1 MSQHTRMPMRHFDG
15 QMDIFGSILSP
26 ASSFIPPSSSPLPG
40 QSPSNNTQQ
49 NNNNTMSQPK
59 RIRRGARRVNM
70 PIKILYNLDSNP
82 DATMVAQIEQR
93 MPVDVLPIKRRTNN
107 NNKDGNGTPVF
118 ARVPLKVCLQGIC
131 MASPE
136 LLSSTTKDYVLYAV
150 DPVEAHRA
158 NMRREVTSNS
168 SGSQEASPLRGKN
181 LRSSAAFMV
190 GKGYMSQALTQE
202 GMGVATVHGRV
213 RGEFD
218 DEDEEDEE
226 VTAEDEDD
234 EEFWDSR
241 VLEVSLKLNV
251 SSPPEITLMEKAKQ
265 ETRTDSQTGLPTTS
279 KAPLKRS
286 LTTPAEP
293 LQALSSN
300 QIAEEA
306 SAEAPPAASKGQSSK
321 KPGPQRQL
329 LHLLQALQAQA
340 QQGSSSSGQALP
352 VEIESLATEH
362 DSGDQKKTAR
372 SSKNNRI
379 RFSSPSPS
387 SSATTSLHPNG
398 AQSSPVMANQ
408 KHWPS
413 TSKRPKARASAS
425 SYSDAQSPILGG
437 LTPGYE
443 VDYLS
448 GPSPSSN
455 ADGNQLTGSARADVP
470 KIAGRGN
477 KVPESQIY
485 SSSKNEQCYN
495 CGLKGELYW
504 RYLNISDEAQVR
516 FYDSSVCVYNGIKS
530 FRSCNACGTYF
541 ARYRGVSRPDFV
553 IKEHE
558 AKRLEKLKQ
567 ITSHNTSSASSE
579 DDNEEKTK
587 RKSAKSAK
595 RKSSAFSRTLSEACA
610 IDSKRMTDD
619 PEKGKG
625 KAQEK
630 ASKTKEDEEQS
641 EPKQNKVKRRKL
653 SHSDKEEAKKS
664 QPQERKFVEDF
675 EKARLRDLVL
685 DQDGNWR
692 SKRSI
697 LENPTNRRVGRPPG
711 RKTGCGLGRQRNT
724 ESARVAAA
732 ALKEDLMNAR
742 ENGSQ
747 AVGSATDPM
756 PEVDL
761 TDESAVADAL
771 QAILSSSSPVR
782 PAHANQLVGG
792 PAMQHPSF
800 ALPYAPN
807 QMMHHHHHHQ
817 KMPHSTPGR
826 SFSHQSKTPMSVSR
840 VRYGAPAH
848 LMMSSP
854 ATAFQTVMDEADTD
868 WKALFGIGN
877 SATRRSP
884 RKKPAGVH
892 GGINPYA
899 TNLASPSRLP
909 MQRHGVENPHHSS
922 VMDPDILM
930 QMTSSSPLTRS
941 RVKSGQFEWAFNSS
955 DDAGTQKKK
964 VSSAITSPTSPSPT
978 RTRILSSK
986 RKANPNE
993 VMLEA
998 GPISSQSTSRKNQAT
1013 KQAKLA
1019 KEQELNSF
1027 DNEPFAGYTAINV
1040 SGLDQDDED
1049 HIDDDEGP
1057 GSPTLGRSR
1066 RLDKKKKNA
1075 EMRSTPTAN
1084 GLFSSTPS
1092 DLGNNVDLGGSQAEW
1107 QQNATIPELFPST
1120 SPEKGWNV
1128 VSNGSPSQMLWNSPS
1143 SWALRMPTPS
1153 PIKVTKQT
1161 SESFQASTATA
1172 KQADTSAT
1180 SAPSLS
1186 VTAAP
1191 QEEKKSPST
1200 SLAPPV
1206 QKRKPLPATVEDASP
1221 SEASNPSPNDD
1232 DEDDEEEEVT
1242 AGENGEMVIDM
1253 TDGDSLAA
1261 LMQIFEDPYGLLAAS
1276 GINLP
1281 AVPQAHKST
1290 GIEQTSKDNA
1300 SNATTENNLAHI
1312 ELFKSFDYAKELGFF
1327 NQAGASGI
1335 AANAGPS
1342 APTTV
1347 ETGSSSKGTN
1357 DPAMADVKNMLTSP
1371 HKIEIDGNFL
1381 RISPRKKTASQSS
1394 QPVSTNSEINFGDWI
1409 WSDVQKTPTKQS
1421 AA

>member
-1 MSQHTRMPMRHFDG
+1 MPMHHFDG

-49 NNNNTMSQPK
+49 SNSNVMSQPK
-59 RIRRGARRVNM
+59 RIRRGARRVDM

-82 DATMVAQIEQR
+82 NATMVAQIEQR
-93 MPVDVLPIKRRTNN
+93 MPVDVLPIKRKT

-118 ARVPLKVCLQGIC
+118 ARVPLKLCLQGIC

-158 NMRREVTSNS
+158 NMRREATSNS
-168 SGSQEASPLRGKN
+168 SGSQEASPSRGKN

-202 GMGVATVHGRV
+202 GMGVSTVHGRV

-241 VLEVSLKLNV
+241 VLEVFLKLNV
-251 SSPPEITLMEKAKQ
+251 SSPPEVTLMEKAKQ
-265 ETRTDSQTGLPTTS
+265 ETGTDSRAGPKTSS

-286 LTTPAEP
+286 LTTPVEP

-300 QIAEEA
+300 QIADET
-306 SAEAPPAASKGQSSK
+306 SMEAPPASKGQASK

-340 QQGSSSSGQALP
+340 QQGSSSSGQAFP
-352 VEIESLATEH
+352 VEVETLATEH
-362 DSGDQKKTAR
+362 GSGDQKGRSR
-372 SSKNNRI
+372 SSKNDRI

-398 AQSSPVMANQ
+398 AQSSPVKSGQNPMQ
-408 KHWPS
+408 WPS
-413 TSKRPKARASAS
+413 TSKRPKARVSAA

-443 VDYLS
+443 ADYLS

-455 ADGNQLTGSARADVP
+455 ADGNHLNGSARADIP
-470 KIAGRGN
+470 KIAGRGS
-477 KVPESQIY
+477 KMPEQKIY
-485 SSSKNEQCYN
+485 PSSKNEQCYN

-504 RYLNISDEAQVR
+504 RYLHIPDESQVR

-541 ARYRGVSRPDFV
+541 ARYRGVSRPEFV

-567 ITSHNTSSASSE
+567 ITSQNTSSASSE
-579 DDNEEKTK
+579 DDNEDKTK
-587 RKSAKSAK
+587 SKKGKTAK

-610 IDSKRMTDD
+610 IDAKRMTDD
-619 PEKGKG
+619 PEKGKS
-625 KAQEK
+625 K
-630 ASKTKEDEEQS
+630 ASKTKEDDEQV
-641 EPKQNKVKRRKL
+641 EPKQNKIKKRKM
-653 SHSDKEEAKKS
+653 SHSDKEEPKKS
-664 QPQERKFVEDF
+664 QPQERKFVDDF
-675 EKARLRDLVL
+675 EKARLRDLVM

-732 ALKEDLMNAR
+732 ALREDLINAR
-742 ENGSQ
+742 EKGSP
-747 AVGSATDPM
+747 AVAPATDPM

-761 TDESAVADAL
+761 TDDSAVADAL

-782 PAHANQLVGG
+782 PVHANQVAGA
-792 PAMQHPSF
+792 PSIQHPSF
-800 ALPYAPN
+800 AMPYAPN
-807 QMMHHHHHHQ
+807 QMMHHHHHQ
-817 KMPHSTPGR
+817 QMPHSTPGR
-826 SFSHQSKTPMSVSR
+826 SFSHQNKTPMSVSR

-909 MQRHGVENPHHSS
+909 VQKHGVENSHHSS

-955 DDAGTQKKK
+955 DDAATQRKK
-964 VSSAITSPTSPSPT
+964 VSSAMTSPTSPSPT

-986 RKANPNE
+986 RKANPSE

-998 GPISSQSTSRKNQAT
+998 GPISSQSTSRKNQST
-1013 KQAKLA
+1013 KQAKLS
-1019 KEQELNSF
+1019 KEEELNSF

-1084 GLFSSTPS
+1084 GIFSSTPS
-1092 DLGNNVDLGGSQAEW
+1092 DLGNNVDLGVSQTEW
-1107 QQNATIPELFPST
+1107 QQNTTIPELFPST

-1153 PIKVTKQT
+1153 PIKVSKQT
-1161 SESFQASTATA
+1161 SESIQANTVTA
-1172 KQADTSAT
+1172 KQAEASAP
-1180 SAPSLS
+1180 SVPSLS
-1186 VTAAP
+1186 VTAAT
-1191 QEEKKSPST
+1191 QEDKKSPSS
-1200 SLAPPV
+1200 SLAPPAP
-1206 QKRKPLPATVEDASP
+1206 KRKPLPATVEDASP
-1221 SEASNPSPNDD
+1221 SEASNPSPNDEEEYE
-1232 DEDDEEEEVT
+1232 DEDVVT
-1242 AGENGEMVIDM
+1242 GENGEMVIDM
-1253 TDGDSLAA
+1253 TNEDSLAA
-1261 LMQIFEDPYGLLAAS
+1261 LMEMFEDPYGLLAAS

-1281 AVPQAHKST
+1281 AVPQLQKAT
-1290 GIEQTSKDNA
+1290 GGAEHSSKDNT
-1300 SNATTENNLAHI
+1300 SNASTENNLAHI

-1347 ETGSSSKGTN
+1347 ETGNSSKIASEQNAVGGN
-1357 DPAMADVKNMLTSP
+1357 GGAMADVKNMLTSP

-1381 RISPRKKTASQSS
+1381 RISPRKKTASQSN
-1394 QPVSTNSEINFGDWI
+1394 QPLSTNSEINFGDWI